1 LRAELENDPG
11 VLIMIARLAT
21 LVFLAVLPTNWRP
34 PDHGTFRI
42 AESAGVGEQSQCETD
57 LAIGRYYVGKRDY
70 TAGINRFKSIVQKC
84 PTFSGTPE
92 ALAHLAKGYLVL
104 GIPLQAQ
111 TAVAVLE
118 RKFPSTQFTADARS
132 ALSAAGLE
140 PLEDEKSWIAKA
152 FQ

>member
-1 LRAELENDPG
+1 ML
-11 VLIMIARLAT
+11 LAD
-21 LVFLAVLPTNWRP
+21 WRP
-34 PDHGTFRI
+34 PDDGTVRV
-42 AESAGVGEQSQCETD
+42 ADSAVGGQQSQCEKD
-57 LAIGRYYVGKRDY
+57 LAVGRYYVGKHDY
-70 TAGINRFKSIVQKC
+70 VAGINRFKSIVQKC

-104 GIPLQAQ
+104 AIPLEAQ

-132 ALSAAGLE
+132 ALTTAGLE
-140 PLEDEKSWIAKA
+140 PLEDKKSLIALA